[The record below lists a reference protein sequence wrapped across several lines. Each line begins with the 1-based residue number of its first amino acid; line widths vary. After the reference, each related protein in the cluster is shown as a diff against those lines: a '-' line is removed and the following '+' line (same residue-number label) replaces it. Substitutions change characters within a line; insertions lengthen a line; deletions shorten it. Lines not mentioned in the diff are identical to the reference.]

1 MTTPCYLIET
11 KTSSEDITPGST
23 FWLRTLMDVQ
33 IGAYLQAARYMGMD
47 VLGICYDA
55 LGKPSQRP
63 LMATPVESRKY
74 TKPTKKEPTP
84 RLYSNQRDLDE
95 TPEEYEQRCFEA
107 IAASPHE
114 YYQRQIVVRFESE
127 HRESAADVWQTS
139 QAMREAR
146 HLNVYPRHPDACVTW
161 GRNCEFLEVCAGM
174 RSINDPLWF
183 YKETKEH
190 EELELLDDERLRIT
204 QSSLRVFRLCPRKYY
219 NRYVLGMR
227 PLAKPESLR
236 MGSSVHRGIE
246 ALRKGGGLDAALAAL
261 DQTERYSLARERAM
275 LKGYVARWGFP
286 RGITAVEKQFEIELV
301 NPATNMPSRTFRLA
315 GKFDAIYEGD
325 EKDLLR

>member
-1 MTTPCYLIET
+1 
-11 KTSSEDITPGST
+11 
-23 FWLRTLMDVQ
+23 MDVQ

-227 PLAKPESLR
+227 
-236 MGSSVHRGIE
+236 
-246 ALRKGGGLDAALAAL
+246 ALAAL

-315 GKFDAIYEGD
+315 GKFDAIYE
-325 EKDLLR
+325 